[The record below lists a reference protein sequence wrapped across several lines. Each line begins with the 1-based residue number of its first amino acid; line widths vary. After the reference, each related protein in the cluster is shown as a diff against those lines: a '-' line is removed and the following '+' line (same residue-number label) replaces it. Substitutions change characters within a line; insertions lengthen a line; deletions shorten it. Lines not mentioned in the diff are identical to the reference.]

1 MRNRDIERQI
11 SEVSDRAGS
20 QVRRAASGA
29 ADQAHNMVERGLS
42 LRDRFGKRKAR
53 YGRQLSNAVE
63 DFADEAS
70 YHYRRARRQAKR
82 HPVATVAIAAGTVG
96 AFLLLYRAF
105 SNRDDDES

>member
-1 MRNRDIERQI
+1 MRNRDIERQLN
-11 SEVSDRAGS
+11 DAGGRAGD

-29 ADQAHNMVERGLS
+29 TDQAQNLMDRGRS
-42 LRDRFGKRKAR
+42 LRDRFGKRRSK
-53 YGRQLSNAVE
+53 YGRQLSNAAE
-63 DFADEAS
+63 DFADEAN

-105 SNRDDDES
+105 SSNQGDED